1 MYAVRST
8 EGINLFKRTAAL
20 IVSVVIALF
29 MCGCS
34 QKNLTTADKAEREI
48 ATGESWTI
56 MVYMSGGQTES
67 VYGKA
72 SDALEEMTKI
82 KYPENINVLVQTGGT
97 YSWQLGGID
106 TNYINRFEMQ
116 NKSMRL
122 AERQELDSMGKSST
136 LESYIEWGRDNY
148 SADHYALIIYGA
160 GAGSA
165 YGISHD
171 DVYMGDCLNPQRI
184 ATAISNAGMQ
194 FDIIGFDAGLTAS
207 IENAAALS
215 TYTDYIIASQE
226 EMAPGGWN
234 YRGWINYIIEN
245 PTASLSDVAKA
256 VCDTYMDKC
265 KRQFSDEM
273 ATMSVIDTER
283 ISMLSQAFDGMA
295 GEMQSALDTI
305 EDYSYLSSEMADVL
319 SFGANTEDEGYSNMV
334 DIRSFSQCADRITQN
349 TSSQVSDAIN
359 ESVIYKV
366 CGEYRHDASG
376 ISVYYPLREDSS
388 ELERYIDIAPI
399 GSYTDFLRKICSN
412 VEMSDSGTDGDYS
425 ETDAFNDYERE
436 RNLIRYATVAGT
448 TGFELNM
455 TGDMDVVRDVY
466 QRLFYRNED
475 GIYLYLGN
483 TDSIDE
489 NKEAGIFKTKNEFKA
504 LTMNGHYIQIQR
516 VCSGDGYTI
525 YSSPVKVDGEQYNL
539 RLVRTEN
546 NGKIKFKCI
555 GLYRSIGNANQSQR
569 TVKKIRI
576 YNKVTALLR
585 DYSSGMLVE
594 SDGFKTWPFGMRL
607 KYDGLKDG
615 NYKTD
620 FIVSYIYE
628 DSFFTGSADFSVSEG
643 TIAYQ

>member
-1 MYAVRST
+1 M
-8 EGINLFKRTAAL
+8 FKRTAAL

-399 GSYTDFLRKICSN
+399 GRYTDFLRKICSN
-412 VEMSDSGTDGDYS
+412 VEVSDSGTDGDYS

-466 QRLFYRNED
+466 QRLFYRNDD
-475 GIYLYLGN
+475 GNYLYLGN

-539 RLVRTEN
+539 RLVRTEK
-546 NGKIKFKCI
+546 NGRIKFKCI
-555 GLYRSIGNANQSQR
+555 GLYRSLGNANQSQR

-585 DYSSGMLVE
+585 DYSSGILVE
-594 SDGFKTWPFGMRL
+594 GDGFKTWPLGMRL

-615 NYKTD
+615 KYKTD

-628 DSFFTGSADFSVSEG
+628 DSFFTGPADFSVSEG